1 MILHLTWHQ
10 DCHSQQQKRWH
21 ASQVLKCSVF
31 LRPPWKML
39 GWIYQQGKKKKPLPK
54 QRKWTGSYGTGGG
67 GRHSSKKKRLDCN
80 RKFPCTQRGTT
91 AIPRNQTQRH
101 SAFPLLFQLDKT
113 VRRQLGKVLLREII
127 THGWLK
133 PHRHNTSLC
142 QSYNLT
148 STYTVS
154 SWI

>member
-1 MILHLTWHQ
+1 MTPGLSFSAAKKVTRI
-10 DCHSQQQKRWH
+10 SG
-21 ASQVLKCSVF
+21 VEMFSVF
-31 LRPPWKML
+31 KTTLKDAGVNLPAR
-39 GWIYQQGKKKKPLPK
+39 QKKKK
-54 QRKWTGSYGTGGG
+54 RY
-67 GRHSSKKKRLDCN
+67 RSKGNEQDHMALEEEGVIHLRKKRLDCN